1 LLQGA
6 AYSIEYDQQVEAQ
19 QTAAAATAVTP
30 VSATAATP
38 VSAAGAEE
46 PPKKK
51 ITLSLKRS
59 GSAGSG
65 VSDS

>member
-1 LLQGA
+1 LCNYLLQGA
-6 AYSIEYDQQVEAQ
+6 AYSIEYDQQAEAQ
-19 QTAAAATAVTP
+19 LTAAAAA
-30 VSATAATP
+30 AATP
-38 VSAAGAEE
+38 VSAAAAEE

>member
-19 QTAAAATAVTP
+19 QTAAA
-30 VSATAATP
+30 ATAATP